1 MNAIIPQRTVEARS
15 PRGMRRRGDRGI
27 TFVTVLIFVG
37 ILAGALWFATY
48 AQAYWENFE
57 VRRVLKEAANMSYR
71 EHDDGRIRQY
81 VFIQLHRLF
90 DQKVEDHG
98 RVLTEMRIDVDEDD
112 LRIERTQIPAAI
124 NIWLTYSRD
133 VEVPV
138 LHQQRR
144 VTFNEFT
151 SQDLSPV
158 KW

>member
-1 MNAIIPQRTVEARS
+1 
-15 PRGMRRRGDRGI
+15 MRRRSERGI
-27 TFVTVLIFVG
+27 TFVTVLLVLG
-37 ILAGALWFATY
+37 MAAAVVWFATY

-71 EHDDGRIRQY
+71 EKDDRRIHDYI
-81 VFIQLHRLF
+81 FIELHHLF

-98 RVLTEMRIDVDEDD
+98 RVLTEMRIDVDDAD

-124 NIWLTYSRD
+124 SIWLTYSRD

-144 VTFNEFT
+144 VTFNEYA

>member
-1 MNAIIPQRTVEARS
+1 MNAIIPKRTGEARS
-15 PRGMRRRGDRGI
+15 PRGMRGPDRGI
-27 TFVTVLIFVG
+27 TFVTVLVFIG
-37 ILAGALWFATY
+37 IIAAALWFATY
-48 AQAYWENFE
+48 GQAYWENFE
-57 VRRVLKEAANMSYR
+57 VRRVLKEAANMSYK
-71 EHDDGRIRQY
+71 EHDDRRIREF
-81 VFIQLHRLF
+81 VFRQLHHLF
-90 DQKVEDHG
+90 DQQVEDHG
-98 RVLTEMRIDVDEDD
+98 RVLTEMRIDVDDGD

-144 VTFNEFT
+144 VTFNEFA